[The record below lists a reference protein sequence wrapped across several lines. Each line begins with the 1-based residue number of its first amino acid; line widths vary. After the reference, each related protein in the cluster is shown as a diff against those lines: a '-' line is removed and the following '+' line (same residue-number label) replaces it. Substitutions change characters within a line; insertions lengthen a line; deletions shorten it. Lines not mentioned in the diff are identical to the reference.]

1 MAFIFICSTT
11 AIDLAT
17 TRSPGREV
25 ERALGATPLAALPAS
40 ADPDPALV
48 VPLFARFG
56 NGKIGRADD
65 ALLVLATARGSP
77 ARDVGRSFGGVRGV
91 GAMLPAAG
99 ALELTANFGRFSA
112 PGLVAGALLPAPGFP
127 LPACVVGVLPLAP
140 GALLLVP
147 DSGALLRGA
156 PAPGNL
162 AGAAMAGGAGGA
174 GAAGFALPVG
184 APTCSI
190 FVGFAPAP
198 GNLAGAA
205 MAGGAGAA
213 GFALPVGAPACSIF
227 VRFVFDIDIDEDGVL
242 MKLMKLK
249 LMMMGWD
256 GVLDAGAH
264 GGRFVL
270 IEVDAVGLASLRTF

>member
-1 MAFIFICSTT
+1 MWAFIFICSTT

-162 AGAAMAGGAGGA
+162 AGAAMAG
-174 GAAGFALPVG
+174 V
-184 APTCSI
+184 
-190 FVGFAPAP
+190 
-198 GNLAGAA
+198 
-205 MAGGAGAA
+205 AGGAGAA